1 MSADQHGHTPHH
13 KNRHIAERLEGMLGI
28 LMVVAIVVLAIGMIY
43 GIATTDS
50 TPSWM
55 R

>member
-1 MSADQHGHTPHH
+1 MHSDHPEIRPHKPKH
-13 KNRHIAERLEGMLGI
+13 AAERLEGMLGS
-28 LMVVAIVVLAIGMIY
+28 LMVVAVVLLAIGMIY